1 MWKVPDSDQRSWKST
16 ATSQKHKWSIELYK
30 GFIHHNHKITFTNCA
45 QSRKRKGTQIQSTV
59 IGPLWH
65 SLKQFFGYKHTIDLS
80 DRVSTQGQWSSE
92 CDCHSA
98 LWTFALKGN
107 TINPHLC
114 AETERR
120 PVKIARHRQ
129 RLDEIGASRGY
140 TRITAGLRA
149 SHCLNPQLL
158 TGPSLRN
165 EAAGRHDCFCSARV
179 PKAATAWTF
188 PRESCQFRP
197 ADSYATSEANL
208 QLH

>member
-1 MWKVPDSDQRSWKST
+1 M
-16 ATSQKHKWSIELYK
+16 
-30 GFIHHNHKITFTNCA
+30 
-45 QSRKRKGTQIQSTV
+45 
-59 IGPLWH
+59 
-65 SLKQFFGYKHTIDLS
+65 KQFFGYKHTIDLS

-129 RLDEIGASRGY
+129 RLDEIGVSRGY

-158 TGPSLRN
+158 TGRSRGTKQREDTTVFALRGFRKQRQLEHFRASRVN
-165 EAAGRHDCFCSARV
+165 SALLTPTQPLKLICNCTKSSASR
-179 PKAATAWTF
+179 
-188 PRESCQFRP
+188 
-197 ADSYATSEANL
+197 
-208 QLH
+208 